1 MKAERPIIY
10 LITSGKLTQKN
21 FSSEANRFIELLAE
35 AAADGVDVIQIREKG
50 LSARN
55 LSEIAT
61 RLVEKIKNGPTRI
74 LLNDR
79 ADIAAASGC
88 DGVHL
93 TTHSLSIAVARQVVG
108 ENALI
113 SCSTHTLEEVEQAG
127 KAGADIILFGPVFAS
142 PGKGQPVGPEMLA
155 AAVQAAGGSTL
166 LALGGIDE
174 KNFQEALN
182 AGAVGFAAIRS
193 LNDVQM
199 RRAILNVL

>member
-1 MKAERPIIY
+1 MKAERPITY
-10 LITSGKLTQKN
+10 LITSGKLTQEN
-21 FSSEANRFIELLAE
+21 FASEANRFIELLSE
-35 AAADGVDVIQIREKG
+35 AAADGVDVIQIREKA

-61 RLVEKIKNGPTRI
+61 RLVERLRADPTKV
-74 LLNDR
+74 LVNDR
-79 ADIAAASGC
+79 ADIAVASGC

-93 TTHSLSIAVARQVVG
+93 TTHSLSIAVARRVVG

-113 SCSTHTLEEVEQAG
+113 GCSTHTLEEVEQAG

-142 PGKGQPVGPEMLA
+142 PGKGQPVGTERLA
-155 AAVQAAGGSTL
+155 AAVRAAGRSKL

-174 KNFQEALN
+174 LNFQDVMK
-182 AGAVGFAAIRS
+182 AGAAGFAAIRS